1 MEKFLPRKNLG
12 NSTNNSN
19 IIDDLKLE
27 NEKLRLTLRKN
38 KINNIIFEKRK
49 KSYKK
54 DNIEEIKKNYSINIE
69 DIQIPNEYIID
80 IPKLYNK
87 VRILYL
93 IKYFCFYYNSSI
105 SQC

>member
-1 MEKFLPRKNLG
+1 MEKFLPRKNLQ
-12 NSTNNSN
+12 NSTNNPN

-54 DNIEEIKKNYSINIE
+54 DNIEEIKKNYSINLE

-93 IKYFCFYYNSSI
+93 IKYICFYYNSSI
-105 SQC
+105 YQC

>member
-1 MEKFLPRKNLG
+1 MEKFLPRKNLE

>member
-1 MEKFLPRKNLG
+1 MEKFLPRKNLQ
-12 NSTNNSN
+12 NSTNNPN

>member
-38 KINNIIFEKRK
+38 KINNIISEKRK

-54 DNIEEIKKNYSINIE
+54 DNIEEIKKNYSINLE

-93 IKYFCFYYNSSI
+93 IKYFCFY
-105 SQC
+105 

>member
-54 DNIEEIKKNYSINIE
+54 DNIEEIKKNYSINLE

>member
-1 MEKFLPRKNLG
+1 MEKFFPRKNLE
-12 NSTNNSN
+12 NSTNNPN

-38 KINNIIFEKRK
+38 KINNIILEKRK
-49 KSYKK
+49 KSNKK
-54 DNIEEIKKNYSINIE
+54 DNIEEIKKNYSINLE
-69 DIQIPNEYIID
+69 DIQIPNKYIID

-93 IKYFCFYYNSSI
+93 IKYFCFY
-105 SQC
+105 

>member
-54 DNIEEIKKNYSINIE
+54 DNIEEIKKNYSINLE

-93 IKYFCFYYNSSI
+93 IKYFCFYYK
-105 SQC
+105 